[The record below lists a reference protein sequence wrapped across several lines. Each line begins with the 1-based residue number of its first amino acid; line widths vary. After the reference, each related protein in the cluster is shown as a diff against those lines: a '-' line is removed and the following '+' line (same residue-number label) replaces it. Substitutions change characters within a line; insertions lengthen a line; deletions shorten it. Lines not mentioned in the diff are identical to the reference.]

1 LISTGPYSGLA
12 EAMDIKDRLV
22 ALLREIGTDV
32 EIFNCC
38 IGFFLRFFN
47 LEMWFSPF
55 VAQVKFLELW
65 HVTLMQGL
73 DADDLVVLYAM
84 HKTRKME
91 LLESCELYV
100 QEILKGFRT
109 PIVA

>member
-1 LISTGPYSGLA
+1 
-12 EAMDIKDRLV
+12 M
-22 ALLREIGTDV
+22 LRY
-32 EIFNCC
+32 FHCC
-38 IGFFLRFFN
+38 IGVFLRFLN

-55 VAQVKFLELW
+55 VAQVQFLELW

-73 DADDLVVLYAM
+73 DADDLVVLYVM
-84 HKTRKME
+84 HKISKME
-91 LLESCELYV
+91 LLESCELSV